1 MMIKRIQYCSIY
13 FTILFCITEV
23 HAQIVWPAFDQTMKP
38 WTRWWWQ
45 GSAVDKKNL
54 TAAMEQYRDAGLGGL
69 EITPIYGVKG
79 AENLFIP
86 YLSAPWMNMLQY
98 TLQEAKRLQ
107 LGIDLANATG
117 WPFGGPWVKPDD
129 ASKNAMIKT
138 YHLLEGEEIIEPIQ
152 FKQEP
157 YYRSES
163 KQIIDLSTF
172 KKPVAANA
180 GLQAYALDQ
189 VRFGISL
196 KPFTVMAF
204 SDDGTSID
212 LTHKM
217 DMSGKLNWK
226 APAGKWRVIALFMGY
241 HGKLVERAAPGGEGD
256 VIDHFSASALQHYLR
271 KFDTAFIGN
280 NISGIRSF
288 FNDSYEVDDANGQS
302 NWTPDLLL
310 EFKKRRGYDLKN
322 YLPQLFSRDSSDL
335 GIRVLTDYRQTIS
348 DLLLDNFTQPWQKW
362 AASKNKMVRNQSH
375 GSPANILDL
384 YAAVDIPETEG
395 TDILRFKFATSAAHV
410 TGKPLASAEAAT
422 WLNEH
427 FQSSLGDVK
436 LAVDKYFIGGVNHLF
451 WHGTNYSPQD
461 AVWPGWLFYAAVHLT
476 PANPIWKDFGTLN
489 KYVTRCQSFLQRGK
503 PANDVLYYFPFND
516 RLAMPGRNLLHHFD
530 GMLGWENSPFNLTG
544 EWLLKNGYGFD
555 FISDNQIKQL
565 RTEKGLL
572 NTGGV
577 NYQTIVLSDVSYI
590 PLATMQSL
598 LRLVKLGATLIF
610 QNKIPSKVPGLYAFE
625 KNQKTLQN
633 LIQQLEFVS
642 VKQSNI
648 QMASWGLGKILIGK
662 DMAALLAEAG
672 VQRETITDHSL
683 QFTKRKSA
691 QGYYY
696 FIANTTQKIFSDWVP
711 LEATEKYVF
720 QYDPMTGETGKAKY
734 RWLKNKLQIYLQLL
748 PGASMI
754 IETSSIAKTGA
765 YFSTFK
771 NITAPPDTLTG
782 KWQLEFLSGGPTIPA
797 SKILEGTSYW
807 TNFSEEDKQQF
818 SGTASYATHFA
829 KPTIAANHYLLQ
841 LGEVKQSA
849 EVFLNGKKMGVLL
862 GPVYQLTIPASLLQ
876 ADNLLTIK
884 VTNGM
889 SNRIRH
895 LEKTGVVWKKF
906 YNTNFPA
913 RLAQN
918 RGADGLFTA
927 IKWNVESSGLQGPV
941 TIQALKELD

>member
-1 MMIKRIQYCSIY
+1 MIKRIQYCCIY
-13 FTILFCITEV
+13 FTIFFCMAET

-54 TAAMEQYRDAGLGGL
+54 TTVMEQYREAGLGGL

-79 AENLFIP
+79 EENLFIP
-86 YLSAPWMNMLQY
+86 YLSPAWMNMLQH

-107 LGIDLANATG
+107 LGIDLANTTG

-129 ASKNAMIKT
+129 ACKNAMIKT
-138 YHLLEGEEIIEPIQ
+138 YHLLEGEEILEPIQ
-152 FKQEP
+152 YKQEP
-157 YYRSES
+157 FYRSES
-163 KQIIDLSTF
+163 KRIVDLSTL
-172 KKPVAANA
+172 KMPIAENA
-180 GLQAYALDQ
+180 GLQAYAFDQ
-189 VRFGISL
+189 VRFGVSL
-196 KPFTVMAF
+196 KPNTVMAY
-204 SDDGTSID
+204 SDNGTIIELTQKID
-212 LTHKM
+212 S
-217 DMSGKLNWK
+217 SGKLIWK
-226 APAGKWRVIALFMGY
+226 APAGKWKLIALFMGY

-256 VIDHFSASALQHYLR
+256 VIDHFSAKALQHYLQ
-271 KFDTAFIGN
+271 KFDNAFLGK

-302 NWTPDLLL
+302 NWTPDFLV
-310 EFKKRRGYDLKN
+310 EFKKRRGYEIKN
-322 YLPQLFSRDSSDL
+322 YLPQLFSRDSSEL
-335 GIRVLTDYRQTIS
+335 GLRVLTDYRQTIS

-362 AASKNKMVRNQSH
+362 AAAKNKMVRNQSH

-410 TGKPLASAEAAT
+410 SGKLLASAEAAT

-436 LAVDKYFIGGVNHLF
+436 QAVDKYFIGGVNHLF

-461 AVWPGWLFYAAVHLT
+461 AAWPGWLFYAAVHLT
-476 PANPIWKDFGTLN
+476 PANPIWKDFGTVN

-516 RLAMPGRNLLHHFD
+516 RLAMPGRSLLHHFD
-530 GMLGWENSPFNLTG
+530 GMLGWENTPFYVTG
-544 EWLLKNGYGFD
+544 DWLLKNGYGFD
-555 FISDNQIKQL
+555 FISDSQIKQL

-572 NTGGV
+572 KTGGV
-577 NYQTIVLSDVSYI
+577 NYQTIVLSDVTYL

-598 LRLVKLGATLIF
+598 LDLVKKGATLIF

-625 KNQKTLQN
+625 KNEETLQN
-633 LIQQLEFVS
+633 LIRQLRFVS
-642 VKQSNI
+642 VKSSNI
-648 QMASWGLGKILIGK
+648 QMAPWGLGKVLMGK
-662 DMAALLAEAG
+662 DMAALLAE
-672 VQRETITDHSL
+672 VNVKRETMTDLSL
-683 QFTKRKSA
+683 QFSKRKSA
-691 QGYYY
+691 LGHYY
-696 FIANTTQKIFSDWVP
+696 FIANTTPTSFNGWIP
-711 LEATEKYVF
+711 LQAIEKYVF
-720 QYDPMTGETGKAKY
+720 QYDPMSGDAGKAKY
-734 RWLKNKLQIYLQLL
+734 RWVNQQLQIYLQLL

-754 IETSSIAKTGA
+754 IETSTVAKMGDYFPSYQNIA
-765 YFSTFK
+765 
-771 NITAPPDTLTG
+771 APPDTLKG
-782 KWQLEFLSGGPTIPA
+782 KWHLTFLSGGPTIPVN
-797 SKILEGTSYW
+797 KILEQPNYW
-807 TNFSEEDKQQF
+807 TNFLEEDKLTF
-818 SGTASYATHFA
+818 SGTAMYSTHFA
-829 KPTIAANHYLLQ
+829 KPRIAANHYLLH

-862 GPVYQLTIPASLLQ
+862 GPVYQLTIPANLLK
-876 ADNLLTIK
+876 ADNELSIR

-889 SNRIRH
+889 ANRIRH

-913 RLAQN
+913 RLPQN

-927 IKWNVESSGLQGPV
+927 IKWNVEASGLLGPV
-941 TIQALKELD
+941 TLQALKELD